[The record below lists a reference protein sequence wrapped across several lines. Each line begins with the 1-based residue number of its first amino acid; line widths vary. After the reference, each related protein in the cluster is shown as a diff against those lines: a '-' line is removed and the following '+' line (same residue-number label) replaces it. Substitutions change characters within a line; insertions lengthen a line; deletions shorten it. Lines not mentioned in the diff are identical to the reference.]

1 MFWGEYVGGE
11 KVLMARRNWNR
22 VRQDQQQPYDNLLKS
37 LLEGQEEQML
47 PYFLEG
53 AEYLATLNVEVIRNP
68 LRVDRVYLIKYQG
81 EEHIL
86 HIEFESGSNPTMASR
101 LLDYHGYLHH
111 KYQKPVISII
121 VYPFETKMA
130 ESPFREKCCGRDRLI
145 FYFDVLPLWKL
156 KAREYL
162 RAHAV
167 RMYALLPTMQGA
179 NAELL
184 LGAIDEMVKY
194 YRDDLTKLGCE
205 LLWMGSC
212 YSVQKSSH

>member
-1 MFWGEYVGGE
+1 MLSMV
-11 KVLMARRNWNR
+11 RHNRNR
-22 VRQDQQQPYDNLLKS
+22 TRQDQQQPYDTLLKS
-37 LLEGQEEQML
+37 LFEGQEEQIV

-53 AEYLATLNVEVIRNP
+53 ARYLATLNVEVIRNP
-68 LRVDRVYLIKYQG
+68 LRVDRVYLILYRG

-130 ESPFREKCCGRDRLI
+130 ESPFKEKSRGRDMLI

-156 KAREYL
+156 KAKDYL
-162 RAHAV
+162 NDHAV
-167 RMYALLPTMQGA
+167 IMYALLPTMHGA

-184 LGAIDEMVKY
+184 LEAIDEMVQY
-194 YRDDLTKLGCE
+194 YGEDSTKLGCE
-205 LLWMGSC
+205 LLWMGFC
-212 YSVQKSSH
+212 CSVQTSCR